1 MSAPHKLISPLI
13 DHLHSDGR
21 LRVWSVVITI
31 FGDAVQPH
39 GGTVA
44 MADLQSVLG
53 HMGVESGAL
62 RTAMSRLAKE
72 GWVTR
77 ERQGRNS
84 FYRLSQAGLKSFIPA
99 TEKIYRAQYAPT
111 PDKLIFAV
119 GPDVIGTARE
129 QQNALLA
136 GFGGMSLR
144 NGVALFADPSN
155 HLITQLQQADLLL
168 IDASLD
174 QLPDWVAEKLE
185 LHEIETDYQAL
196 KRRFTPLG
204 EQAEQLVTLSPIDAL
219 CARIL
224 LIHEWRRLILKQPP
238 LPAHLLPEDWPG
250 AAAHHLVSG
259 LYRRLIE
266 PSEKWW
272 SNGNGAAADKILA
285 QRF

>member
-1 MSAPHKLISPLI
+1 MSAPHQLISPLI

-44 MADLQSVLG
+44 MADLQTILG
-53 HMGVESGAL
+53 HMGVENGAL

-77 ERQGRNS
+77 DRQGRNS
-84 FYRLSQAGLKSFIPA
+84 FYRLSPAGLKSFIPA

-111 PDKLIFAV
+111 PQKLIFAV

-129 QQNALLA
+129 QLNALLA
-136 GFGGMSLR
+136 GFGGMALR
-144 NGVALFADPSN
+144 NGVALFADPSK
-155 HLITQLQQADLLL
+155 HLLNQLQQADLLL
-168 IDASLD
+168 IDADLEE
-174 QLPDWVAEKLE
+174 LPSWVAEKLE
-185 LHEIETDYQAL
+185 LTEIEADYHAL
-196 KRRFTPLG
+196 LNRYTPLG
-204 EQAEQLVTLSPIDAL
+204 EQAEQLATLSPIDAL

-259 LYRRLIE
+259 LYRQLIE
-266 PSEKWW
+266 PSENWW
-272 SNGNGAAADKILA
+272 SNGNGAEARKVLA
-285 QRF
+285 ERF